1 MNYYPPPFSIQVN
14 MPSPQQII
22 AATNIRKVFVHD
34 KTFRY
39 ALLVAQCQAGKTG
52 AFQEL
57 IRQMLLNGD
66 VSHVYI
72 LCGSNETTLRDQAE
86 DDTKAANP
94 EAYAS
99 GAIKVIFRQKFETSA
114 MDIQNALIVVD
125 ESHLDQGKDQQLDK
139 FLARHG
145 LSMSGD
151 PRPLQEND
159 TYIVSVD
166 ATPYSEISEL
176 TYKGSHEK
184 HVEQLEA
191 GPDYFGLSDYFYGSM
206 IRPAYDI
213 TQKPADFNAMIASG
227 GKKYGLM
234 RLATSKHAT
243 RQEQAAVA
251 LYQIAGGKVYYYTS
265 DKTTIAITSAEKE
278 KEKLSQCL
286 EDEPKVPTLVIIRGR
301 LRAGKVVPKK
311 HVAFA
316 WEGAAQSKTDS
327 LVQGLPGRMC
337 GYKNAF
343 GATKPIIF
351 VPESSLKTHKKKVV
365 KASEIERAIVGHPLM
380 LPLIGTNLKKGHVAN
395 KAANGKT
402 QCPPLRL
409 EWPSAASDE
418 WTPAEDGVVTG
429 ADCHAFLLKQK
440 NRDLISS
447 GPFSDA
453 QKEEILS
460 FIGHAT
466 PYTRTLQ
473 KGCSVSLKRW
483 CGAVIEAH
491 ASRTA
496 CAEHITNSPQMT
508 FLITKDA
515 IVPNSNKRHLY
526 VIFHTDANN
535 GAAPSLMAVDIKSRI
550 PKTNGKTHFSIHAQF
565 AEPVVGIMAVG
576 IKDSDIKTPVL
587 LASALRKCLTVYKE
601 SGLEVGRSIQSDND
615 RFLLSKANFNYTSDK
630 ENDVERICA
639 DLEHE
644 FGVKVK
650 VTYKRVLGK
659 DACFVIKKIEW

>member
-1 MNYYPPPFSIQVN
+1 
-14 MPSPQQII
+14 MPSPQQIT
-22 AATNIRKVFVHD
+22 AATNIREVFAQ
-34 KTFRY
+34 KRFRY

-57 IRQMLLNGD
+57 IRQMLLNGH

-86 DDTKAANP
+86 DDTKTANP

-139 FLARHG
+139 FLGRHG

-151 PRPLQEND
+151 PRPLNEND
-159 TYIVSVD
+159 TYLVSVD

-176 TYKGSHEK
+176 TYKGSFEK

-206 IRPAYDI
+206 IRPTYTI
-213 TQKPADFNAMIASG
+213 TEKPADFNAMIASG

-234 RLATSKHAT
+234 RLASSKHAIK
-243 RQEQAAVA
+243 QEQAAVA
-251 LYQIAGGKVYYYTS
+251 LYQLAGGKVHYYTS
-265 DKTTIAITSAEKE
+265 DKTTIAITNAEKVN
-278 KEKLSQCL
+278 EKLSHCL
-286 EDEPKVPTLVIIRGR
+286 EDAPTVPTLVIIRGR

-311 HVAFA
+311 HIAFA

-351 VPESSLKTHKKKVV
+351 VPESSLKTHKGKVV
-365 KASEIERAIVGHPLM
+365 KASEMERAIAGHPLL
-380 LPLIGTNLKKGHVAN
+380 LPLMGTNLKKGHVAN

-418 WTPAEDGVVTG
+418 WTPPEDGTVAG
-429 ADCHAFLLKQK
+429 EDCRALLLK
-440 NRDLISS
+440 NAALITS
-447 GPFSDA
+447 GPFSDG

-460 FIGHAT
+460 FIGTA
-466 PYTRTLQ
+466 PAYTRTLQ
-473 KGCSVSLKRW
+473 KGASDSFKHYFSN
-483 CGAVIEAH
+483 VIEAH
-491 ASRTA
+491 GSRTA
-496 CAEHITNSPQMT
+496 CPEHVANSPQMT
-508 FLITKDA
+508 FFITRDA

-526 VIFHTDANN
+526 VIFYTDANN

-565 AEPVVGIMAVG
+565 VESVVGIMPVG
-576 IKDSDIKTPVL
+576 IKDSDIKTPAL
-587 LASALRKCLTVYKE
+587 LASVLRKCLTVYKT
-601 SGLEVGRSIQSDND
+601 SGLEVGRSIQSDSD
-615 RFLLSKANFNYTSDK
+615 RFLLSKATFNYTSDK
-630 ENDVERICA
+630 ENDVQRICV
-639 DLEHE
+639 DLERE
-644 FGVKVK
+644 FSVKVN
-650 VTYKRVLGK
+650 VTYKRILGK
-659 DACFVIKKIEW
+659 DTCFVVKKIEW